1 MRSAWQSIFPDVPT
15 DVRDAIVPGY
25 GKMKARK

>member
-15 DVRDAIVPGY
+15 DAPDVIVRGC
-25 GKMKARK
+25 GKMKERE